1 MNPLAVTGKLRT
13 SAAILIGLALF
24 VFSAGC
30 GKKSS
35 GGVSGNSPAPT
46 AGKAD
51 IATEDNA
58 ASAAA
63 PRRSPPVATEA
74 AATPATSENEP
85 LVGMVHDF
93 MTAQLRKFIAE
104 NGRLPNT
111 FSEFAQSKM
120 DTVPRAPAGL
130 KFAIDET
137 TQEVKLVKK

>member
-1 MNPLAVTGKLRT
+1 
-13 SAAILIGLALF
+13 
-24 VFSAGC
+24 
-30 GKKSS
+30 
-35 GGVSGNSPAPT
+35 
-46 AGKAD
+46 
-51 IATEDNA
+51 
-58 ASAAA
+58 
-63 PRRSPPVATEA
+63 
-74 AATPATSENEP
+74 
-85 LVGMVHDF
+85 MVHDF